1 MKDKRSA
8 NQERAM
14 LFAQQ
19 LRTRS
24 GLSWQVLESEVG
36 IGASKPGDTLR
47 NWSNGRGKRVTMRDV
62 QRRASVAS
70 SKGLLPPLREG
81 LLRRKDILGSLD
93 LKVNAE
99 QAWMKEEKRLQ
110 ALEKTQESSLRR
122 LEVIVQ
128 ALLNDEMMVAV
139 DAGGNE
145 IHAADLQAMID
156 KLRSIS
162 LHKIGH

>member
-1 MKDKRSA
+1 MKDKKSA

-19 LRTRS
+19 LRKHS

-36 IGASKPGDTLR
+36 ISANKPGDTLR

-62 QRRASVAS
+62 QRRASVAAT
-70 SKGLLPPLREG
+70 KGLLPPLREG
-81 LLRRKDILGSLD
+81 LLRRKDIFGSLD
-93 LKVNAE
+93 LKIDAE
-99 QAWMKEEKRLQ
+99 KEWSKEDKMLRT
-110 ALEKTQESSLRR
+110 LEKTQESSLGR

-128 ALLNDEMMVAV
+128 ALAKDEMMVAV

-145 IHAADLQAMID
+145 IHASDLQEMID
-156 KLRSIS
+156 KLRGIS
-162 LHKIGH
+162 LHKVGH